1 MLSSRE
7 ALHNLRYLLS
17 EIFHYAYK
25 KKMNVISLSGL
36 KGLKGKEDYFTSCL
50 HFQLP
55 QGPLFN
61 RLSLE

>member
-1 MLSSRE
+1 MR
-7 ALHNLRYLLS
+7 NLLLD
-17 EIFHYAYK
+17 IFLYAYK
-25 KKMNVISLSGL
+25 KTNIISLSGL

>member
-7 ALHNLRYLLS
+7 ALHNLRYLLL
-17 EIFHYAYK
+17 EILHYAY

-55 QGPLFN
+55 LGPLFN